1 MVHMDTIVLLLIVSI
16 PVACIAWTVTHE
28 ELFRE
33 FHEYCLRRSE
43 KDKMLFSRKF
53 FYMLT
58 CEYCFS
64 HYVAIGILLIT
75 KYTIFFDDWRGYIIS
90 FFSVVFVANVY
101 MSLFGKIRIDIKKEK
116 DEIKKIEASL

>member
-1 MVHMDTIVLLLIVSI
+1 MNIILPLFILSI
-16 PVACIAWTVTHE
+16 PVACISWTFTHE

-33 FHEYCLRRSE
+33 LHEYCVRRSR
-43 KDKMLFSRKF
+43 KDKILISRKF

-64 HYVAIGILLIT
+64 HYVTAGILLAT
-75 KYTIFFDDWRGYIIS
+75 KYTIFFSDWRGYIIS
-90 FFSVVFVANVY
+90 FFSIVFIANVY
-101 MSLFGKIRIDIKKEK
+101 MSLFNKIKIDIKKEK

>member
-1 MVHMDTIVLLLIVSI
+1 MDIILPLFILSI
-16 PVACIAWTVTHE
+16 PVACISWTFTHE

-33 FHEYCLRRSE
+33 LHEYCISRSK
-43 KDKMLFSRKF
+43 KDKTLISRKF

-64 HYVAIGILLIT
+64 HYVTIGVLVIT
-75 KYTIFFDDWRGYIIS
+75 RYTIYFSDWRGYVIS
-90 FFSVVFVANVY
+90 LFSIVFIANVY

-116 DEIKKIEASL
+116 DEILKIEANL

>member
-1 MVHMDTIVLLLIVSI
+1 MDMILPLFILSI
-16 PVACIAWTVTHE
+16 PVACISWTFTHE

-33 FHEYCLRRSE
+33 LHEYCVRRSK
-43 KDKMLFSRKF
+43 KDKTLLSRKF

-64 HYVAIGILLIT
+64 HYVAIGILLAT
-75 KYTIFFDDWRGYIIS
+75 GYTIFFGDWRGYVVS
-90 FFSVVFVANVY
+90 FFSIVFIANIY

-116 DEIKKIEASL
+116 DEISKIEASL